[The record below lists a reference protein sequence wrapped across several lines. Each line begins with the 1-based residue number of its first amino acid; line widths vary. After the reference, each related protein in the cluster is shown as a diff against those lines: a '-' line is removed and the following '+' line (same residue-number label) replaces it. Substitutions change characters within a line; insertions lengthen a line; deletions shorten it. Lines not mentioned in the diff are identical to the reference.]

1 MNGRLNLGRRP
12 TLRPLP
18 DASMLLPYAA
28 RGAYTDCYTLDVAG
42 AVSHAAFVTAFY
54 TSRLFKVERLILKML
69 IGKPSTDAEMVQVA
83 AGTLD
88 RFAAWSVEA
97 RATDQILAC
106 DYQGRTRSWLMV
118 APVAAGATRL
128 FFGTAVVPDTDHKTG
143 AQTMPLA
150 FRLLLG
156 FHRVYAQ
163 ALLRSAVARLG
174 AVSLPSD

>member
-1 MNGRLNLGRRP
+1 MLR
-12 TLRPLP
+12 TLPE
-18 DASMLLPYAA
+18 ASLLTAYAA
-28 RGAYTDCYTLDVAG
+28 RGAYTDCYTLDLAG
-42 AVSHAAFVTAFY
+42 AVSHEAFVTAFY
-54 TSRLFKVERLILKML
+54 TSRLFKVERLILAVL
-69 IGKPSTDAEMVQVA
+69 LGKPSTDAQMAQVA
-83 AGTLD
+83 TGKLD

-118 APVAAGATRL
+118 APAGVGVTRL
-128 FFGTAVVPDTDHKTG
+128 FFGTVVVPDTDRKTG
-143 AQTMPLA
+143 EKVMPPA
-150 FRLLLG
+150 FRWLLG